1 MKAFLTV
8 LYFLFVCANAVLW
21 LIIDLD
27 AKAIAKRYLKNG
39 WTVSPEAKHVPLGV
53 KLKTQLTPI
62 VLTFIPIVNILVFFA
77 IVPNYEM
84 VAEFMIDSAKKMMIP
99 PAATE

>member
-39 WTVSPEAKHVPLGV
+39 WTVSPEAKHIPLGV
-53 KLKTQLTPI
+53 RLKTQLTPF
-62 VLTFIPIVNILVFFA
+62 VLTLIPIVNALVFFV
-77 IVPNYEM
+77 IVLNYEM
-84 VAEFMIDSAKKMMIP
+84 VADFMMDSAKKMMTP